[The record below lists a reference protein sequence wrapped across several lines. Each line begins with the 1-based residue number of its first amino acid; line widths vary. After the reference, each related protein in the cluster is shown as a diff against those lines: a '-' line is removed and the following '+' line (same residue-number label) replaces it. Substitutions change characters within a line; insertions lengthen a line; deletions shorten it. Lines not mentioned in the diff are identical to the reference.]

1 MPVRK
6 SAIASQ
12 EMQDFFAKNPNFKTA
27 VDQLPKTRQQDSARV
42 WIPNGDQIIGKGLE
56 QILVNNQDAQT
67 AFDDVAKTLTE
78 EAQPVIEAL
87 KAMG

>member
-6 SAIASQ
+6 SAVASQ
-12 EMQDFFAKNPNFKTA
+12 EMQDFFAKNPNSKVA

-56 QILVNNQDAQT
+56 QITVNNQDAQT
-67 AFDDVAKTLTE
+67 AFDDVAQTLTE

-87 KAMG
+87 KAIG

>member
-1 MPVRK
+1 M
-6 SAIASQ
+6 
-12 EMQDFFAKNPNFKTA
+12 
-27 VDQLPKTRQQDSARV
+27 TRQQDSARV

-56 QILVNNQDAQT
+56 QILVNNQDPQT

-87 KAMG
+87 KAIG

>member
-12 EMQDFFAKNPNFKTA
+12 EMQDFFAKNPNYKVA

-67 AFDDVAKTLTE
+67 AFDGVAQTLTE

-87 KAMG
+87 KAIS